1 MKWLAIGIGS
11 LCIVGCSSADGQ
23 AKTDAQKVDDRG
35 SWQIVPVQGPPIQDH
50 GEYYW
55 SAWRINT
62 RTGDTE
68 FCTFDSG
75 DPNPSPT
82 TTHPNAGG
90 ITCSSASQPQ

>member
-1 MKWLAIGIGS
+1 MKFLTIGITS

-23 AKTDAQKVDDRG
+23 AKTDGPKVDDRG
-35 SWQIVPVQGPPIQDH
+35 AWQIVPVQVAPIKDH
-50 GEYYW
+50 GEFYW

-75 DPNPSPT
+75 DPNPNPT

-90 ITCSSASQPQ
+90 LTCSSPSHPE

>member
-1 MKWLAIGIGS
+1 MKLLVTGFVALAV
-11 LCIVGCSSADGQ
+11 VGCSPQRNGNM
-23 AKTDAQKVDDRG
+23 QKPDDRG
-35 SWQIVPVQGPPIQDH
+35 AWQIVPVQSAPIQDH

-75 DPNPSPT
+75 DPDPNPA

-90 ITCSSASQPQ
+90 LTCSPPSRPE